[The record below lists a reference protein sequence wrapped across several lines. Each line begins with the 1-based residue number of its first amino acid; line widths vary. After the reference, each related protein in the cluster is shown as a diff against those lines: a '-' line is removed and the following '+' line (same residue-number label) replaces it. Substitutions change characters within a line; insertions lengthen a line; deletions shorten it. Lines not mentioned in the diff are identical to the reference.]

1 MDIDILEGLGD
12 IVAGSG
18 DAMVALIPVLM
29 IPMEICHSI
38 LTAKTVK
45 AHWSREAS
53 FRVSCF
59 HQRGHL

>member
-18 DAMVALIPVLM
+18 DAMVGLIPMLL

-38 LTAKTVK
+38 LTAKTAK

-53 FRVSCF
+53 FRVSF
-59 HQRGHL
+59 H